1 MLYKQWYKCQTA
13 ARLFLRNGS
22 KVNEA
27 VFSVSSNSGSQ
38 SACFFSSAAPQD
50 ATSQLSSADLHYT
63 AKLARLSG
71 LCYGAPEKLAAR
83 LQVEGMQIEAQGQT
97 AFTR

>member
-1 MLYKQWYKCQTA
+1 MLSRHWYKCQTA
-13 ARLFLRNGS
+13 ALLSLRNGS

-27 VFSVSSNSGSQ
+27 IFSVSSNLGSH
-38 SACFFSSAAPQD
+38 SACCFSSAAPQD
-50 ATSQLSSADLHYT
+50 ATSQLSSADLHYI

-71 LCYGAPEKLAAR
+71 LCYGPPEKLAAR
-83 LQVEGMQIEAQGQT
+83 LQAEGMQVEAQGQT